1 MGENILTSAYNGVLK
16 VIKLL
21 VVVLAAILVV
31 IVFAN
36 VISRY
41 FLNFALAWSD
51 EAARFLFIWVS
62 LLGAVI
68 ANAKNEHMK
77 LDILVQ
83 KVPEKVGQFILL
95 ISNIIILIIL
105 GVLFKGGITIS
116 IENFSW
122 LSPALE
128 IPYGLVYSIA
138 PFCIL
143 ILIIQTLMKIYDITK
158 SLLGVSQKSKGGK

>member
-1 MGENILTSAYNGVLK
+1 MGENALTNVYDGLLK
-16 VIKLL
+16 IIKFL
-21 VVVLAAILVV
+21 VVVLSIALVV

-62 LLGAVI
+62 FLGAVL

-83 KVPEKVGQFILL
+83 KVPEKVGKVILL

-105 GVLFKGGITIS
+105 GVLFKGGITIAVQ
-116 IENFSW
+116 NYSW
-122 LSPALE
+122 LTPALE
-128 IPYGLVYSIA
+128 ISYGLVYSIA

-143 ILIIQTLMKIYDITK
+143 ILVIQTLVKIYSITK
-158 SLLGVSQKSKGGK
+158 SLLRFSQKSKRGE